1 MKNISWI
8 NILLGVWLVIAPF
21 ALSTVIPNETWTAN
35 DIILGILL
43 IAASWTIVSMAA
55 PSTGIAWFEVLCGI
69 WLIVA
74 PFILRYSTAHVKL
87 GNDVISGII
96 AIVIAAI
103 AMSGMHRPRVTST
116 T

>member
-8 NILLGVWLVIAPF
+8 NILLGVWLVVAPF
-21 ALSTVIPNETWTAN
+21 ALSTVIPNERWTAN
-35 DIILGILL
+35 DVILGVLL
-43 IAASWTIVSMAA
+43 IAASWTIVAMAA
-55 PSTGIAWFEVLCGI
+55 PGTGVAWFEVLCGI